1 MIESDSGTGKNC
13 PFDICSTQGRLLGRI
28 RVGEGCVRV
37 RGTVQDTLKECG
49 TENRGGKTKNFKKG
63 EQAGSRGG
71 CLKKEGAR
79 TPL

>member
-1 MIESDSGTGKNC
+1 M
-13 PFDICSTQGRLLGRI
+13 
-28 RVGEGCVRV
+28 

-49 TENRGGKTKNFKKG
+49 TENRVGKTKNFKKG